1 MRKHA
6 MFIVAVAVSTCAI
19 TFALAAPE
27 AVEKQPPAE
36 FGSPMAKAHPDQ
48 ARAMLAAAQKA
59 WQANKASYDVGTTT
73 LGNVHL
79 WSRQLLLAERALAKN
94 KDEDLAA
101 LTDYWKRSKQTY
113 LKVRALYT
121 AATRGG
127 EAERYAEASYY
138 LAEAELWLVAAGGKI
153 PEHLD

>member
-1 MRKHA
+1 MRKHV
-6 MFIVAVAVSTCAI
+6 MFVVTAVLSASVI
-19 TFALAAPE
+19 TIALAAPE
-27 AVEKQPPAE
+27 AVKHPAPTE

-59 WQANKASYDVGTTT
+59 WVANKASYDVGTAT
-73 LGNVHL
+73 LASVHL
-79 WSRQLLLAERALAKN
+79 WSRQLLLAERALANN

-121 AATRGG
+121 TATRGG
-127 EAERYAEASYY
+127 EAERFAEAGYY
-138 LAEAELWLVAAGGKI
+138 LAEAELWLLAASGKI
-153 PEHLD
+153 PENVD